1 MTLKTK
7 ALFYNFLGFAI
18 LFIIIRSVMWFLLS
32 IDGIFLAI
40 IAAILASV
48 LSPKFAVTKTKEGEK
63 LFMKWLFIKGIKKV

>member
-1 MTLKTK
+1 MSLKTK